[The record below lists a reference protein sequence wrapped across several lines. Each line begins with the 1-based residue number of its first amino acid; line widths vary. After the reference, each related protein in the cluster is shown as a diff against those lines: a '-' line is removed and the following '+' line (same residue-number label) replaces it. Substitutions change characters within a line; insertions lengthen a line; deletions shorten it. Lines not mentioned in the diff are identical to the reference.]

1 MLPESSALEHNMETH
16 KKADYTPAQHK
27 PLNDSLSPCVFNDI
41 TVFLHTTSKKISPIW
56 PLTTQN
62 IVLRVVNAAAVIAS
76 LMELPQAS
84 LAYD

>member
-1 MLPESSALEHNMETH
+1 MI
-16 KKADYTPAQHK
+16 
-27 PLNDSLSPCVFNDI
+27 F

-76 LMELPQAS
+76 LMELPQAL

>member
-1 MLPESSALEHNMETH
+1 MIACP
-16 KKADYTPAQHK
+16 PAY
-27 PLNDSLSPCVFNDI
+27 LMIF

-56 PLTTQN
+56 PLTTLN